1 MCKGVGIRQD
11 NVDKNMLKPVETMD
25 TTLEKSLETK
35 LDVDKSVLKVEQ
47 LVL

>member
-11 NVDKNMLKPVETMD
+11 IVDKNMLKPVETMD
-25 TTLEKSLETK
+25 ITLEKSLETK
-35 LDVDKSVLKVEQ
+35 LDVDKLVLKVEQ